1 MIWIVS
7 LGIVV
12 ILYVGLEIVFR
23 RIARA
28 MELRR
33 SLNSVLF
40 RVSLPRAFADEQSA
54 SPTQMNRERIA
65 VMEQLYTAFSRLS
78 APSSLERMLIGPEH
92 VTFEIAIPASGE
104 EIAFFAAVPKHLED
118 ETEKAIHSVYAEAH
132 VERIPDYNIFHP
144 YGVAAAAILKQKHH
158 YALPFRTYQT
168 LESDPLQG
176 ITTALSKLQQM
187 GEGAA
192 VQVLIRPAPKTLRDT
207 ALRIARQMQKTGHTF
222 EHARRDISSFHQ
234 VLRILFPPPK
244 RSSPSTH
251 TRDQHYLDDQQRPMT
266 PRIQE
271 TIKAIEEKASKPL
284 FQVNV
289 RLLAAAPEEQEA
301 QKTLSELA
309 GAIAQYDAPNLNGL
323 DVFKMTKSA
332 LRQISFRYAFRTFQA
347 KRAMVLGTEELT
359 SLFHFPNVP
368 HGTPNVAYLKAKPSE
383 PPANMPHEGIVLGK
397 NLYRGQETTVR
408 LGQEDRR
415 RHLYIIGQTGTGKT
429 SLMKELIRQDIEAGA
444 GVGVVDP
451 HGDLAEYVLSVTPA
465 SRADDIVYF
474 DPGDTEMPLGL
485 NMLEWKTEEQKDF
498 AVQEMIR
505 IFEKLFPPEV
515 IGPMFEH
522 NMRNAMLTLMAD
534 KENPGTVVEI
544 PRIFTDTEFVKQYL
558 EKVTDP
564 IVRAFWEKEM
574 AKTSDFHRS
583 EMLGYLIS
591 KVGRFI
597 ENSMMRNIIGQA
609 HSSFDLR
616 DIMDNGKIFVAN
628 LSKGRVG
635 EVNASLLGLLLVGKM
650 QMAALARADTPEERR
665 RDFYLYIDEFQ
676 NFTTDSISVIL
687 SEARK
692 YKLNLTIAH
701 QFIAQLPDSIR
712 DAVFGNAGSLVALRV
727 GANDA
732 EFLERQFAPVF
743 SQQDLVN
750 LDNFNAY
757 AKLMVNGV
765 SERPFSMQTIEPAQ
779 GRGDLQEKLREYS
792 RLKYGRPR
800 AQVEYDILERSR
812 LGTENQPP
820 GLTPGESNR

>member
-1 MIWIVS
+1 MEWIIFAIIFAGVYAGVAFVS
-7 LGIVV
+7 QRL
-12 ILYVGLEIVFR
+12 
-23 RIARA
+23 ARS

-33 SLNSVLF
+33 SLDTVLF
-40 RVSLPRAFADEQSA
+40 RVSLPRAAQNEQ
-54 SPTQMNRERIA
+54 QMGSHAQMKRERIA
-65 VMEQLYTAFSRLS
+65 VMEQLYAAFTRLS
-78 APSSLERMLIGPEH
+78 AKSSLERMLIGPEH

-104 EIAFFAAVPKHLED
+104 EIAFYAAVPRHFED
-118 ETEKAIHSVYAEAH
+118 EMEKAIHSVYSEAH
-132 VERIPDYNIFHP
+132 VERINDYNIFHP
-144 YGVAAAAILKQKHH
+144 YGVAAAAVLKQKHH
-158 YALPFRTYQT
+158 HALPFKTYQT
-168 LESDPLQG
+168 LEADPLQG

-187 GEGAA
+187 GEGAS
-192 VQVLIRPAPKTLRDT
+192 VQVLIRPAPKGMRER
-207 ALRIARQMQKTGHTF
+207 ALSIARQMQKTGHNF
-222 EHARRDISSFHQ
+222 ERARRDLSGFHQ
-234 VLRILFPPPK
+234 VLRLLVPPPK
-244 RSSPSTH
+244 QSEEQKLRQQ
-251 TRDQHYLDDQQRPMT
+251 QHEMQPLT

-271 TIKAIEEKASKPL
+271 TIKALEEKAAKPL

-289 RLLAAAPEEQEA
+289 RLLAAAPQEHEA

-309 GAIAQYDAPNLNGL
+309 GSIAQFDAPNLNGL
-323 DVFKMTKSA
+323 DVFKMKKSA

-359 SLFHFPNVP
+359 SLFHFPNVE

-383 PPANMPHEGIVLGK
+383 PPANLPQEGIVLGK
-397 NLYRGQETTVR
+397 NLYRGQETIIR
-408 LGQEDRR
+408 LGKEDRR
-415 RHLYIIGQTGTGKT
+415 RHLYTIGQTGTGKT
-429 SLMKELIRQDIEAGA
+429 SLMKELIRQDIEAGE

-498 AVQEMIR
+498 AVQEMVR

-558 EKVTDP
+558 AKVTDP
-564 IVRAFWEKEM
+564 LVRAFWEKEM

-597 ENSMMRNIIGQA
+597 ENSMMRNIIGQT

-650 QMAALARADTPEERR
+650 QMAALARADTPEEQR

-701 QFIAQLPDSIR
+701 QFIAQLPDNIR
-712 DAVFGNAGSLVALRV
+712 DAVFGNAGSIVALRV

-743 SQQDLVN
+743 NQQDLVN
-750 LDNFNAY
+750 IDNFSAY
-757 AKLMVNGV
+757 AKIMVNGV
-765 SERPFSMQTIEPAQ
+765 SERPFSMQTIEPKE
-779 GRGDLQEKLREYS
+779 GRSDLQEKLREYS
-792 RLKYGRPR
+792 RLTYGRPR
-800 AQVEYDILERSR
+800 AQVEHEILDRSK
-812 LGTENQPP
+812 LGSQNQPP
-820 GLTPGESNR
+820 GFTPGESNR